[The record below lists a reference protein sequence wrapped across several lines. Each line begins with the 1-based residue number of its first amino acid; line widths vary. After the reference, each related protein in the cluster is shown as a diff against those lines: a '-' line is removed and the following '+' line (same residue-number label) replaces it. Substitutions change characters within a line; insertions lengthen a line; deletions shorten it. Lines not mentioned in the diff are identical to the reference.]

1 MNFFLENSNFS
12 SNFIFSHTAQFL
24 SKINNFFSSES
35 WNIILYCRQIHL
47 VNAPIFWR
55 VSSFEVLLPNKK
67 IAFWNQIQ
75 KLARFSSLW
84 VGSWFRHYHCK
95 ERPIFDLGLAWFAL
109 VTLKTTSTEKKPKKT
124 FWRWDAFSLRR
135 RGPLMWANGYE
146 NYGHYDH
153 GVRFFVQSCSKK
165 EATTHSSLERRFEAR
180 PAHNRTRFSKSDVC
194 NAFLI

>member
-1 MNFFLENSNFS
+1 MFFFFWKNCTFFDHFWWILEISWKMNFFLENSNFS

-55 VSSFEVLLPNKK
+55 VSSFEVLLTNKK

-84 VGSWFRHYHCK
+84 VGWSFWHYHCK
-95 ERPIFDLGLAWFAL
+95 ERPIFDLGLAWFAFI
-109 VTLKTTSTEKKPKKT
+109 TRKTTSTEKKPKKT
-124 FWRWDAFSLRR
+124 FWRWDEKGFSSIIQCMRSII
-135 RGPLMWANGYE
+135 
-146 NYGHYDH
+146 
-153 GVRFFVQSCSKK
+153 Q
-165 EATTHSSLERRFEAR
+165 
-180 PAHNRTRFSKSDVC
+180 
-194 NAFLI
+194 

>member
-1 MNFFLENSNFS
+1 MKKLHFFLPFLVDSWNFMKNEFFLENSNFS

-55 VSSFEVLLPNKK
+55 VSSFEALLTNKK

-75 KLARFSSLW
+75 KMARFSSLW
-84 VGSWFRHYHCK
+84 VGWSFWHYHCK

-109 VTLKTTSTEKKPKKT
+109 VTHKTTSTKKRQKKL
-124 FWRWDAFSLRR
+124 FWRWDA
-135 RGPLMWANGYE
+135 
-146 NYGHYDH
+146 
-153 GVRFFVQSCSKK
+153 
-165 EATTHSSLERRFEAR
+165 
-180 PAHNRTRFSKSDVC
+180 
-194 NAFLI
+194 

>member
-55 VSSFEVLLPNKK
+55 VSSFEVLLTNKK

-109 VTLKTTSTEKKPKKT
+109 VTLKTTSTKKKQKKP
-124 FWRWDAFSLRR
+124 FWRWDVT
-135 RGPLMWANGYE
+135 E
-146 NYGHYDH
+146 
-153 GVRFFVQSCSKK
+153 K
-165 EATTHSSLERRFEAR
+165 
-180 PAHNRTRFSKSDVC
+180 
-194 NAFLI
+194 

>member
-1 MNFFLENSNFS
+1 MHFFWPFLVDSWNFMKNEFFLENSNFS

-55 VSSFEVLLPNKK
+55 VSSFEVLLTNKK

-84 VGSWFRHYHCK
+84 VGWSFWHYHCK
-95 ERPIFDLGLAWFAL
+95 ERPIFDLGLAWFAFI
-109 VTLKTTSTEKKPKKT
+109 TRKTTSTKEKTEKTILALRWKFLRFLKKWLLKY
-124 FWRWDAFSLRR
+124 FPMEIFLKR
-135 RGPLMWANGYE
+135 
-146 NYGHYDH
+146 
-153 GVRFFVQSCSKK
+153 
-165 EATTHSSLERRFEAR
+165 SSG
-180 PAHNRTRFSKSDVC
+180 D
-194 NAFLI
+194 